1 VKRLFNFTTMFSL
14 VLLLALY
21 LPTVAHADSSEFEV
35 IIDWPCYKPTK
46 ITFNYA
52 YTHNHSISD
61 ITTVGASLYKH
72 TGGPTFMEFIAE
84 DIDTYTFRVT
94 LNYANVTGQSIL
106 IGLWSGTQPLK
117 GFTLKASSKTFIIH
131 VRLAVMEQP
140 SYPTESEVA
149 QEVVH
154 QIEQSLVQQQE
165 ENRRL
170 LEEVQVATVTA
181 NIFGVIA
188 ASASTI
194 ALLLAG
200 FGYRRRRHIDTD

>member
-1 VKRLFNFTTMFSL
+1 VQLKLAILVSL
-14 VLLLALY
+14 TLLLVFTMPRLTY
-21 LPTVAHADSSEFEV
+21 ADSSEFEV

-72 TGGPTFMEFIAE
+72 TGGPTFIEFIAE

-94 LNYANVTGQSIL
+94 LSYRNETSQSIL
-106 IGLWSGTQPLK
+106 VGLWSGTQPLK
-117 GFTLKASSKTFIIH
+117 GLTLKAASETFIIH
-131 VRLAVMEQP
+131 VRLAVMEEP

-149 QEVVH
+149 EEVVH
-154 QIEQSLVQQQE
+154 QIEQSLVQQQD

-200 FGYRRRRHIDTD
+200 FSYRRRRVDTD